1 MLLYNRTKLA
11 QVLFVRAFK
20 RRMDAGELGFEKHGG
35 KEDVLYINATHPGA
49 VNTDQQEQ
57 AVEAYGT
64 LGKIGV
70 ATTRPLMKDP
80 KDEGCRSILFAAT
93 SEDVVKE
100 GIVGEYIVP
109 DRKVTSPSS
118 QAQDIGLGES
128 LWKLSLELIRENL
141 GDPAYEIS
149 V

>member
-1 MLLYNRTKLA
+1 
-11 QVLFVRAFK
+11 
-20 RRMDAGELGFEKHGG
+20 MDAGELGFKKHDG
-35 KEDVLYINATHPGA
+35 KENILYVNATHPGA

-70 ATTRPLMKDP
+70 AATRPFMKDP
-80 KDEGCRSILFAAT
+80 KDEGCRAILFAAT

-118 QAQDIGLGES
+118 QAQDVELGES
-128 LWKLSLELIRENL
+128 LWKLSLHLIREKL
-141 GDPAYEIS
+141 DDPGYEIDI
-149 V
+149 